1 MRLILSG
8 SGSPALM
15 EATTVVCGFAFQ
27 DRVFRVHFDWDAPS
41 VRAAPTV
48 AGQNLP
54 INNDPNC
61 VS

>member
-1 MRLILSG
+1 
-8 SGSPALM
+8 M